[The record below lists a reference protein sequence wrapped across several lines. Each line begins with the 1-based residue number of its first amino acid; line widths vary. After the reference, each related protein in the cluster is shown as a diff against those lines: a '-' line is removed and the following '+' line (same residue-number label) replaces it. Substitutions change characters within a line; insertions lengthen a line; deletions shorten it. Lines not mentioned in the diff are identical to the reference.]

1 MNILEHYKHDEII
14 SIIRNLIL
22 IRVVEEEVVNKYSKA
37 GEEQHMRCPVHL
49 SIGQEAAA
57 VGACTHLTR
66 NDRIFTTHRCHAHYL
81 AKGGD
86 VRRMV
91 LELHGKLGGC
101 LDGRGGSMH
110 LMDDS
115 VGVVASVPIVSS
127 SIPLAVGSALADKL
141 DAIKMSATLFLVT
154 PQWKKVFSRKREFCS
169 VQQLPVIFVCENNL
183 YSVYTHLS
191 ERQPNRDLVRLVKP
205 MG

>member
-1 MNILEHYKHDEII
+1 MKF
-14 SIIRNLIL
+14 SIVRNLIL
-22 IRVVEEEVVNKYSKA
+22 IRVVEEEVVNKYGKP

-91 LELHGKLGGC
+91 LELHGKVGGC
-101 LDGRGGSMH
+101 LDGRGG
-110 LMDDS
+110 LC
-115 VGVVASVPIVSS
+115 I
-127 SIPLAVGSALADKL
+127 
-141 DAIKMSATLFLVT
+141 
-154 PQWKKVFSRKREFCS
+154 
-169 VQQLPVIFVCENNL
+169 
-183 YSVYTHLS
+183 
-191 ERQPNRDLVRLVKP
+191 
-205 MG
+205 